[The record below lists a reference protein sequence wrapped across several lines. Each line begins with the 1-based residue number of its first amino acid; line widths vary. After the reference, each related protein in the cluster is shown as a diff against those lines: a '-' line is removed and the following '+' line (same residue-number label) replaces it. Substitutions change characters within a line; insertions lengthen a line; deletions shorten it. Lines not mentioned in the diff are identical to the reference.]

1 MVMFFLNN
9 EEEPNYKLSERNR
22 RILRVIWALIIA
34 LFIST
39 LGHPIGGGW
48 KIWSHVVKNIDYYVD
63 LVWCWVLVFLVLEYI
78 YGITRYLDEKQPW
91 KEGYYKRMLL
101 MVILCIVGGM
111 LFMEVF
117 DHMYRQV
124 TGRLLVRIHLKVFQ
138 IPMSLIIPIA
148 YSLFCS
154 VESLKDTYFDLLE
167 KNKSKEKMPKEKSL
181 EEKGG
186 PVVDVEPASVVEDNP
201 IIAIKDGE
209 KIRLLDV
216 PVKLIWHSDGINEI
230 YYGVDA
236 FYEDNHTLTGLY
248 SYLDKQVYR
257 KAGRNAVV
265 HRDIIV
271 GCKPRADKGMIL
283 ELVEGYT
290 QQIVVSKNDVEDFM
304 AWFEAKGD

>member
-22 RILRVIWALIIA
+22 RILRMVWAIIIA

-39 LGHPIGGGW
+39 LGHPIGDGW
-48 KIWSHVVKNIDYYVD
+48 KIWSHVVKNVDYYVD
-63 LVWCWVLVFLVLEYI
+63 LVWCWVLVFMVLEYI
-78 YGITRYLDEKQPW
+78 YGITRYLDEKQSW

-101 MVILCIVGGM
+101 IVILCIVGGM

-138 IPMSLIIPIA
+138 IPVSLIIPIA

-167 KNKSKEKMPKEKSL
+167 KNKAYESIAPKNGDKTM
-181 EEKGG
+181 EEDA
-186 PVVDVEPASVVEDNP
+186 VTDENP

-265 HRDIIV
+265 HRGIIV

-304 AWFEAKGD
+304 AWFEAKDD